1 MKNTIRILGASGS
14 RSIDL
19 DQSCIQVTPEVII
32 DAGNILYSL
41 GDEAQLINHIFITH
55 SHLDHIAD
63 LPFFI
68 DSFFESRTQT
78 LNVYGTK
85 GTIADIKKYIF
96 NWEIWPDFSQIKL
109 ESCDQFAITFHEICI
124 SQTIK
129 LKDCSLKV
137 IKNNHTTSSCG
148 YVITKKNESALLTSD
163 TYCCDT
169 IWKEVNENQSI
180 KVVMVDVSFP
190 SKFEQLAY
198 DSKHLTPKL
207 LAQELR
213 KLKRNDVKIMVNHL
227 KPYYMNEIRKEL
239 EQYGVLLNEGTIM
252 QSEDIIDI
260 SKSVVFHNIHSKKRQ
275 IQKLNE
281 IGTSLTGEKN
291 INKLMQK
298 IVNGA
303 KQLCRTD
310 AGTIYLMS
318 EDKKYLQFAIVQNT
332 SLELSMGGDSENI
345 NWERL
350 PLYNEDGSVNNTNI
364 AALCAIENH
373 LFNIDDVYK
382 GVWQRY
388 NGPKSFDDA
397 TGYKTKSM
405 LLVPMIN
412 HENDVIGV
420 LQLIN
425 KLDEKGNVIEFS
437 SEDED
442 LILSMASQ
450 IAVTITNTKLIED
463 MENFLDAYMRS
474 IATAIEKK
482 SKHTSGHIRN
492 VAKISSLIANAIN
505 NDKQYCYKNISF
517 SKDEI
522 KQLNMAA
529 WMHDI
534 GKITTP
540 EYIIDKTKKLQTVF
554 DRFDLIV
561 TRFEI
566 YKRDLEI
573 QYMKE
578 QIDKT
583 QYDNILSNLNADL
596 DFIKNINL
604 GIDTLTNNDL
614 YRIKNIATKTLIV
627 NGEKQNLLSDDE
639 IYNLSII
646 SGTLNDAERDII
658 NQHAQVSI
666 DMLETLPFPK
676 KMKKVPQIAGVHHE
690 KICGGGYPKNLSGDQ
705 ISLEGRIL
713 AIADVF
719 EAILADDRP
728 YKQANTLNKA
738 MHILYEKAINNEID
752 RKLLK
757 FIVKNNLHIK
767 YVQENL
773 KTEQLDEVTVDFNT
787 L

>member
-19 DQSCIQVTPEVII
+19 DQSCIQITPEVII

-55 SHLDHIAD
+55 AHLDHIAD

-68 DSFFESRTQT
+68 DSFFESREQT
-78 LNVYGTK
+78 LNVYATK
-85 GTIADIKKYIF
+85 GTIEDIKKYIF

-109 ESCDQFAITFHEICI
+109 ENVDQYAITFHEIQI
-124 SQTIK
+124 GQTIK
-129 LKDCSLKV
+129 LKDCSLKA
-137 IKNNHTTSSCG
+137 IKNNHTYSSCG
-148 YVITKKNESALLTSD
+148 YVITKKKESALLTSD
-163 TYCCDT
+163 TYCCDY
-169 IWKEVNENQSI
+169 IWEEVNLNKKI

-190 SKFEQLAY
+190 SRFEQLAY
-198 DSKHLTPKL
+198 NSKHLTPKL
-207 LAQELR
+207 LFEELK

-227 KPYYMNEIRKEL
+227 KPYYINEIRKEL
-239 EQYGVLLNEGTIM
+239 EEYGVLLNDGTIM
-252 QSEDIIDI
+252 QSEDIVDI
-260 SKSVVFHNIHSKKRQ
+260 SRSVVFHNIHSKKRQ

-281 IGTSLTGEKN
+281 IGTSLTGEKD

-318 EDKKYLQFAIVQNT
+318 EDKKYLNFAIVQNT

-345 NWERL
+345 NWAKL
-350 PLYNEDGSVNNTNI
+350 SLYNDDGSINTTNI
-364 AALCAIENH
+364 AVRCAIENS
-373 LFNIDDVYK
+373 LFNIDDVYAGDWSEYK
-382 GVWQRY
+382 
-388 NGPKSFDDA
+388 GPKSFDDA

-442 LILSMASQ
+442 LMLSMASQ

-474 IATAIEKK
+474 IAAAIEKK

-492 VAKISSLIANAIN
+492 VAKISSLIADAIN
-505 NDKQYCYKNISF
+505 NDKNSIYKDINF
-517 SKDEI
+517 SKDEL
-522 KQLNMAA
+522 KQLNTAA

-554 DRFDLIV
+554 DRFELIFIK
-561 TRFEI
+561 FEL
-566 YKRDLEI
+566 YKKDLEI
-573 QYMKE
+573 QYIKNE
-578 QIDKT
+578 ISKI
-583 QYDNILSNLNADL
+583 QYDEELNILDQDL
-596 DFIKNINL
+596 DFIKYINL
-604 GIDTLTNNDL
+604 GMENLNEHDIKKINLIAKRKIYINGKKQNILTN
-614 YRIKNIATKTLIV
+614 
-627 NGEKQNLLSDDE
+627 DE
-639 IYNLSII
+639 IENLSII
-646 SGTLNDAERDII
+646 TGTLNQYERDII

-666 DMLETLPFPK
+666 DMLEALPFPK
-676 KMKKVPQIAGVHHE
+676 KMKRVPQIAGTHHE
-690 KICGGGYPKNLSGDQ
+690 KICGGGYPKNLSGDE

-728 YKQANTLNKA
+728 YKNANSLNDA
-738 MHILYEKAINNEID
+738 MHILYEMAYKNEID
-752 RKLLK
+752 KNLLK
-757 FIVKNNLHIK
+757 FIVKNNIHIK
-767 YVQENL
+767 YVEDNL
-773 KTEQLDEVTVDFNT
+773 TKEQLDEITVDFSK